1 MRFSMRKASAAV
13 MVAAVVWGSGMAPAA
28 GLGSYADD
36 DGNVHEALVEI
47 LVARSVTVGCA
58 PAKYCPTAVVTRG
71 QMASFIIRA
80 LRSGGAV
87 VPAGSP
93 DAFGDDDGNIHED
106 NINAIAALGISL
118 GDGQG
123 RFRPLDPITRG
134 EMALFMRRGFRF
146 PQATTNKFTDVS
158 GEYVEPANAV
168 AAAGVTFGCTVDG
181 TKFCPND
188 TVNRDQMASFLV
200 RALASKLVG
209 IALPNPVVLP
219 AIPGLGLPPLPGVPL
234 PPLDQLL
241 NQLPANQ
248 LPVPLPP
255 LPLPVLPL

>member
-1 MRFSMRKASAAV
+1 
-13 MVAAVVWGSGMAPAA
+13 
-28 GLGSYADD
+28 
-36 DGNVHEALVEI
+36 
-47 LVARSVTVGCA
+47 
-58 PAKYCPTAVVTRG
+58 
-71 QMASFIIRA
+71 
-80 LRSGGAV
+80 